1 MKNIKSYAREELADL
16 FEEWGQPR
24 FRVQQIV
31 KWLYQ
36 RGVTSYDEMTDMPKT
51 LRAHLAEQAPLN
63 APELLDKR
71 ISRDG
76 TRKYVWTFEDGKG
89 VETVAIP
96 SREKNMHGEPQRLT
110 VCFSTQVGC
119 AMACAFCATGKEGFS
134 RNLTPGE
141 MVDQILFSGKD
152 MDMRVSNVVAMGQGE
167 PFLNYD
173 NTLAALRFINS
184 KDGLHIGARHI
195 TVSTCGVIPG
205 IERFSQEPEQFTLA
219 VSLHSAVQDTRDQLM
234 PKMKDMTLQRLKEAL
249 ASYSNLS
256 GRRVSLEYLLLKGV
270 NDDEQ
275 HLESLITFCEGLLC
289 HINLLPFN
297 AVEGSFFQPSS
308 KHQRSIWLERLEQA
322 RIEATVRDSR
332 GSDIEGA
339 CGQLKR
345 AIHQA

>member
-51 LRAHLAEQAPLN
+51 LRARLAEQAPLN

-71 ISRDG
+71 VSRDG

-96 SREKNMHGEPQRLT
+96 SRERNMNGEPQRLT

-119 AMACAFCATGKEGFS
+119 AMECAFCATGKEGFS

-195 TVSTCGVIPG
+195 TVSTCGG
-205 IERFSQEPEQFTLA
+205 HRTL
-219 VSLHSAVQDTRDQLM
+219 
-234 PKMKDMTLQRLKEAL
+234 L
-249 ASYSNLS
+249 A
-256 GRRVSLEYLLLKGV
+256 R
-270 NDDEQ
+270 
-275 HLESLITFCEGLLC
+275 T
-289 HINLLPFN
+289 
-297 AVEGSFFQPSS
+297 
-308 KHQRSIWLERLEQA
+308 
-322 RIEATVRDSR
+322 
-332 GSDIEGA
+332 
-339 CGQLKR
+339 R
-345 AIHQA
+345 AIHACSLASFHRARHARSAYAENERYDASAFEGSTCVLQQPQRKKGESGIPFA